1 MIFVDTDFAGCL
13 VTRKST
19 SGGCAMVGR
28 HLVKH
33 WSSTQKVV
41 TLSSGEAE
49 LAGIVKGSAEGL
61 GLKSLAEDL
70 WIYVKVK
77 IFADASA
84 AIGICRRSGIGKVRH
99 LATGQLWVQ
108 EKLRDNEF
116 QLFKIPGTEN
126 PADIL
131 TKHVPR
137 DLVDKLIRYIGVH
150 RQKGRA
156 ESVPTLVHHNQ

>member
-70 WIYVKVK
+70 GIYVKVK

-84 AIGICRRSGIGKVRH
+84 AIGICRRSGRQSEAFGDRTA
-99 LATGQLWVQ
+99 LG
-108 EKLRDNEF
+108 
-116 QLFKIPGTEN
+116 
-126 PADIL
+126 
-131 TKHVPR
+131 PR
-137 DLVDKLIRYIGVH
+137 EVAR
-150 RQKGRA
+150 
-156 ESVPTLVHHNQ
+156 